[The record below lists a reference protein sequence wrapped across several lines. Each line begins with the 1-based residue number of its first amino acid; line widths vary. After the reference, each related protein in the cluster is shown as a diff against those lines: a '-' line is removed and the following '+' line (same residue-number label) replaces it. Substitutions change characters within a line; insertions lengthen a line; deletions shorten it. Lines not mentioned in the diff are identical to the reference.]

1 MKIMVREAHAQDLPL
16 LRELF
21 LASRQ
26 RTFTWLAVETFQLA
40 DFDTLTR
47 GEKLLVADTDGSGI
61 AGFISVWEPN
71 HFIHHLHVDAKHQG
85 RGVGPA
91 LLSALPGR
99 PNQPYQLKC
108 LQRNERALAF
118 YLRHGFVRIGSGTA
132 EDGEY
137 VLLELPSATHSLS
150 PPERGFG

>member
-1 MKIMVREAHAQDLPL
+1 MKIVVREARAQDLPL

-47 GEKLLVADTDGSGI
+47 DEKLLVAEADETGI
-61 AGFISVWEPN
+61 AGFISVWEPD

-85 RGVGPA
+85 GGVGPA
-91 LLSALPGR
+91 LLRALPNR
-99 PNQPYQLKC
+99 PSQPYQLKC

-118 YLRHGFVRIGSGTA
+118 YLHHSFVQIGSGAA

-137 VLLELPSATHSLS
+137 VLLEWPGEA
-150 PPERGFG
+150 